1 MSTRFSLVICLAA
14 LALAAALPGV
24 AQAADGNGTD
34 QAPVTLTDDQISALE
49 EASGQNSGDQG
60 VFQDVSDFVTDNAP
74 FFIIGIVILAAIIA
88 GIFIMRGRS
97 RPEGA
102 AGSSSG
108 AGQPSAAEMKRRK
121 RAAIQR
127 SREEERLRR
136 KGGVDPRRQ
145 AGQEAPSAAT
155 RLAAGA
161 AAGAASGAAVDPVS
175 AEKQGARD
183 QRMAAAAVARSGGA
197 IPAPPSPSQTAPSA
211 AVTATPPPAPPA
223 VGPEPDT
230 VVTGAPQATPPA
242 AAQPSPE
249 EPQAPLEAP
258 QAPSEAP
265 QTAAALAAGAAAG
278 VAGGALAGRATSSA
292 SPPDEQA
299 PDRAAHDAEA
309 RLRAKV
315 EEIKAEQAGA
325 AAAPLAEQQI
335 HRVEQMEHDLEQS
348 DPVPP
353 LTPGLASVERRLS
366 ADSEERDRTLREA
379 EERLR
384 RIERRAE
391 DAERRA
397 AFAERLAQLKIEEAD
412 RERRLNEVVSGIDR
426 AEERAREAEARAES
440 AERAAAAALEERS
453 VPRAEVPKPDG
464 GGSGHAEP
472 VPPRRI
478 EERRPESTPESGT
491 GMFAGRGAGQAG
503 DSPSGEP
510 APVAPA
516 AGDPDAIDLNSAT
529 FEDLRDADLSVTQAT
544 RILAYRERFGGYRSV
559 DDLEKVPGFPDDL
572 IESLRGRITI

>member
-1 MSTRFSLVICLAA
+1 MSKRFSLVICLAA
-14 LALAAALPGV
+14 LALTAALPGL
-24 AQAADGNGTD
+24 AQAADGNGAD
-34 QAPVTLTDDQISALE
+34 QAPVTLSDDQISALE
-49 EASGQNSGDQG
+49 EASGQNSGDQS

-74 FFIIGIVILAAIIA
+74 FFIIGIVIVAAIVA
-88 GIFIMRGRS
+88 GIFIVRGRS
-97 RPEGA
+97 RPAGP
-102 AGSSSG
+102 AGSTSG

-136 KGGVDPRRQ
+136 KGGADPRRQ
-145 AGQEAPSAAT
+145 APSAAAG
-155 RLAAGA
+155 LAAGA
-161 AAGAASGAAVDPVS
+161 ATGAAVDPVT
-175 AEKQGARD
+175 AEKQAARD

-211 AVTATPPPAPPA
+211 AVTATPSAAAPA

-230 VVTGAPQATPPA
+230 VVT
-242 AAQPSPE
+242 
-249 EPQAPLEAP
+249 
-258 QAPSEAP
+258 EAP
-265 QTAAALAAGAAAG
+265 QTAPPPAPSGSSEVASETSGAPSAPQTGVALAAGAVAG
-278 VAGGALAGRATSSA
+278 AAGGAVAGRAASSA

-299 PDRAAHDAEA
+299 PDQAAHDAEA

-315 EEIKAEQAGA
+315 EEIKAEQSGSE
-325 AAAPLAEQQI
+325 AAPLAEQQI
-335 HRVEQMEHDLEQS
+335 QRVEELERDLDQV
-348 DPVPP
+348 DPLPP

-366 ADSEERDRTLREA
+366 ADSQERDRTLREA

-397 AFAERLAQLKIEEAD
+397 AFAERLAQLKIEESD

-426 AEERAREAEARAES
+426 AEARAREAEARAES

-453 VPRAEVPKPDG
+453 VAPADPPEPGG
-464 GGSGHAEP
+464 GGSAGAETGP
-472 VPPRRI
+472 PPRI
-478 EERRPESTPESGT
+478 QEERPESAPATGP
-491 GMFAGRGAGQAG
+491 GMFDGRDVGRTGAADRTEG
-503 DSPSGEP
+503 PP
-510 APVAPA
+510 LA
-516 AGDPDAIDLNSAT
+516 ASSADPDAIDLNSAT

-559 DDLEKVPGFPDDL
+559 DDLEKVPGFPEDL
-572 IESLRGRITI
+572 IESLRGRITV

>member
-49 EASGQNSGDQG
+49 EASGQDSGDQG

-74 FFIIGIVILAAIIA
+74 FFIIGIVVLAAIIA

-102 AGSSSG
+102 AGFSSG

-136 KGGVDPRRQ
+136 KGGIDPRRQ

-155 RLAAGA
+155 GMAAGAGLVAGA

-258 QAPSEAP
+258 QAPSGAP
-265 QTAAALAAGAAAG
+265 QTATALAAGAAAG

-299 PDRAAHDAEA
+299 PDQAAHDAEA

-440 AERAAAAALEERS
+440 AERAATAALEERS
-453 VPRAEVPKPDG
+453 VPGPRCRNRKAADPRTQSPSRPGELRSSGPRALPKAAPG
-464 GGSGHAEP
+464 CLPAGEP
-472 VPPRRI
+472 VRRGIHPAGNRPRSPRRPVI
-478 EERRPESTPESGT
+478 PTRLTSTARLS
-491 GMFAGRGAGQAG
+491 R
-503 DSPSGEP
+503 
-510 APVAPA
+510 
-516 AGDPDAIDLNSAT
+516 ISAT
-529 FEDLRDADLSVTQAT
+529 PTFR
-544 RILAYRERFGGYRSV
+544 
-559 DDLEKVPGFPDDL
+559 
-572 IESLRGRITI
+572 